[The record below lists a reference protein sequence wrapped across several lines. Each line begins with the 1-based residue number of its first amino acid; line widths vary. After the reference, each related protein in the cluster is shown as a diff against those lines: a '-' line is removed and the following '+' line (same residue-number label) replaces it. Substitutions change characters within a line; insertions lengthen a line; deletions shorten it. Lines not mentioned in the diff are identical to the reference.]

1 MNILFLTPR
10 IPFPL
15 IGGDRI
21 KSYKLLSYLSKKHN
35 ITLVTFYQGKE
46 NYNQYKNEIEKLGV
60 KVYVIPLNPIVAG
73 LNSFY
78 RLYQFKPLEI
88 LYYYQKS
95 YQKLVDELLR
105 TKKFDIAFSF
115 FMRTADYIK
124 GKDIPKI
131 LIAEDC
137 RYLYQTRSYSQSNNL
152 IQKAVRKFEYLTL
165 SKYEPQ
171 TMDYFDLITFVTNE
185 DIDFINNIKPLSKY
199 RLLTN
204 GTDIEHFKPL
214 EFEKRDLILFTGKL
228 DYWLNKLMIN
238 RLINSIIPKIQ
249 KEFPSAML
257 TIVGAKAPKFLKE
270 LSQKGKIQLYENVP
284 DLLPYL
290 QRARV
295 YLHPHIGASGIQ
307 NKLLEAMSAGCPI
320 VTTESGNQG
329 IYGKHREH
337 LLIGETDD
345 EIANYAIELLQDNEL
360 AKKISANARHLII
373 ETHNWDIIYRKLDEI
388 IKEIEK

>member
-1 MNILFLTPR
+1 M
-10 IPFPL
+10 PFPL

-73 LNSFY
+73 LNSLF

-95 YQKLVDELLR
+95 YQKLVDDLLR

-115 FMRTADYIK
+115 FMRTADYLK

-165 SKYEPQ
+165 SKYEPN
-171 TMDYFDLITFVTNE
+171 TVDYFDLITFVTNE
-185 DIDFINNIKPLSKY
+185 DIDYINNIKPLSKY

-257 TIVGAKAPKFLKE
+257 TVVGAKAPNFLKE
-270 LSQKGKIQLYENVP
+270 LSQKGKIQLHENVP

-345 EIANYAIELLQDNEL
+345 EIANYAIELLKDNEL
-360 AKKISANARHLII
+360 AKKISANARQLII
-373 ETHNWDIIYRKLDEI
+373 ETHNWDIIYEKLDEI
-388 IKEIEK
+388 IKEIKNE